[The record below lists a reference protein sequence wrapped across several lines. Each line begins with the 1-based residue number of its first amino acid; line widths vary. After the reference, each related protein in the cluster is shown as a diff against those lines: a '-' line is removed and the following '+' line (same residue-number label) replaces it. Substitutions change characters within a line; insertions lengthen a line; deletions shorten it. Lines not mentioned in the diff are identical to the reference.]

1 MCQFV
6 KENKQILLAMAALC
20 MVGMLV
26 TSHILRQTSLH
37 FIGTCT
43 GTGSGR
49 FLHFRRAMNDAGKAQ
64 GVFRAAT

>member
-26 TSHILRQTSLH
+26 TSHILHL
-37 FIGTCT
+37 IGTCT

-64 GVFRAAT
+64 GVFRAAA